1 MILIVNNVILHN
13 IGNLKVK
20 FVFVHRNSM
29 TKVESVKHVYQ
40 VVLNAT
46 LKIVAYVTNLI
57 IGNLM
62 VINVFVKWGIIMM
75 QIFVK
80 NVLLVA

>member
-62 VINVFVKWGIIMM
+62 AINVFVKWGIIMM

>member
-46 LKIVAYVTNLI
+46 LKIVVYVTNLI

-62 VINVFVKWGIIMM
+62 AINVFVKWGIIMM